1 MVDNFL
7 LADMYSLVH
16 NCRGVLGVNFGSN
29 FNFGKFLESLH
40 TYVRGKSFIDYVM
53 CHSRVRQG

>member
-1 MVDNFL
+1 MVGNFF

-16 NCRGVLGVNFGSN
+16 NCRGVLEVKFGSN

-40 TYVRGKSFIDYVM
+40 TYVRVSHLSIT
-53 CHSRVRQG
+53 

>member
-1 MVDNFL
+1 MVGNFF

-16 NCRGVLGVNFGSN
+16 NCRGVLGANFGSN

-40 TYVRGKSFIDYVM
+40 TYVRGKSFID
-53 CHSRVRQG
+53 